1 MKVQGARR
9 MENERRASNKSVKEH
24 NRAMVTKSSKLSFSA
39 CACLAAVFVLGAGC
53 RAGYVMHAAV
63 GQIRLVS
70 SAVPIDDALAGSDL
84 SASQKERLALV
95 SKIKE
100 FGEKELGLKQ
110 TSSYQTIYLGSDQPP
125 LYTLAAAPK
134 DRLTLVTWWFPVVG
148 RMPYLGFFDLEKA
161 REQSRRLMEKDLDV
175 VIGRA
180 DAYSTLGWFRD
191 PLTLNLI
198 HGSEPDLV
206 ETIFHEMTHTTLYLK
221 GQGAL
226 NEGLAQIIGKRGALQ
241 FLEKTRGP
249 SHPLTL
255 EAKANLE
262 DERLFASFLATV
274 FEELEQVYRSSL
286 SLEEKLVKR
295 EALFLHTLEAFEVLK
310 DRLKTQKF
318 AHFGRIPLNNAY
330 IMALSL
336 YHRNYPLFEAVLE
349 RHGDSIREMLS
360 FFQDLSRK
368 EGDLLA
374 AAGKWLRE

>member
-1 MKVQGARR
+1 
-9 MENERRASNKSVKEH
+9 
-24 NRAMVTKSSKLSFSA
+24 MVTKSSKLYLSA
-39 CACLAAVFVLGAGC
+39 CACLAAVLVFGAGC

-70 SAVPIDDALAGSDL
+70 SAVPIEDALAGSDL
-84 SASQKERLALV
+84 SASQKDRLALV

-100 FGEKELGLKQ
+100 FGEKELGLKE

-206 ETIFHEMTHTTLYLK
+206 ETVFHEMTHTTLYLK
-221 GQGAL
+221 GQGAF

-241 FLEKTRGP
+241 FLEKTRGL

-274 FEELEQVYRSSL
+274 FEALEQIYRSSL

-310 DRLKTQKF
+310 DRLKTQTF
-318 AHFGRIPLNNAY
+318 VHFGRIPLNNAY
-330 IMALSL
+330 IMALGL
-336 YHRNYPLFEAVLE
+336 YHSHYPLFEAVLE
-349 RHGDSIREMLS
+349 RHGGSIREMLL
-360 FFQDLSRK
+360 FFQDLSGK

>member
-1 MKVQGARR
+1 
-9 MENERRASNKSVKEH
+9 
-24 NRAMVTKSSKLSFSA
+24 MVTKSSTLYLSA
-39 CACLAAVFVLGAGC
+39 CACLTAVLVFGAGC

-70 SAVPIDDALAGSDL
+70 SAVPIDDALAGSGL

-100 FGEKELGLKQ
+100 FGEKELGLKE

-161 REQSRRLMEKDLDV
+161 REQSRRLMERDLDV

-221 GQGAL
+221 GQGAF

-241 FLEKTRGP
+241 FLEKTRGL

-286 SLEEKLVKR
+286 SLEEKLAKR
-295 EALFLHTLEAFEVLK
+295 EALFLHCLEAFEVLK
-310 DRLKTQKF
+310 DRLKTQTF

-330 IMALSL
+330 IMALGL
-336 YHRNYPLFEAVLE
+336 YHRHYPLFEAVLE
-349 RHGDSIREMLS
+349 RHGGSIREMLL